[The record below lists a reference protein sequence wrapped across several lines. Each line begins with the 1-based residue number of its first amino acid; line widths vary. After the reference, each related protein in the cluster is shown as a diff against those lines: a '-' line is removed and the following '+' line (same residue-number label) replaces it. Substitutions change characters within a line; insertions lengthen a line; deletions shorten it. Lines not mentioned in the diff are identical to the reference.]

1 MSSGVGGPGTLLIP
15 GPFVFSLNDR
25 EARAVLHRLHRLGCR
40 VLEPPGGGAAFV
52 PVTCS

>member
-1 MSSGVGGPGTLLIP
+1 MEQGRIGTLLLP
-15 GPFVFSLNDR
+15 GPSAFSLNDR
-25 EARAVLHRLHRLGCR
+25 EARAVLRRLHQLGCR